1 MTLVAL
7 LSATR
12 EAAAQKAARI
22 DSISPASAR
31 VGDEVTI
38 TGNGFGAINVRIT
51 VGGVAAQIVAAN
63 GHAVTFRVPE
73 GLQAGATLVTATN
86 PGGHK
91 GQLSFTVLPPLI
103 TVSLDTAAA
112 ETALV
117 PRGGGTVTTLGR
129 NGISYAL
136 TIPADAL
143 IDDTEITITPVTG
156 ISNFHLPGGVLAA
169 VHLEPEGLQ
178 FLQAATLTL
187 TLPGPPAPALVGRGL
202 IGFSMQNDGS
212 GFESIPFGVDG
223 SLLTLPVHHFTT
235 AGVGSG
241 VCSPKI
247 VTSAF
252 GIDACREMSEALARL
267 AVALQDGNPNE
278 LTQDE
283 RDKMAAH
290 IVIHLDRW
298 LFQFVAPSF
307 ADAADP
313 AATAPDVDHVFDVA
327 LREFLEIRAI
337 IELAEGLGVKPL
349 MAAPM
354 AQAER
359 IIPDALRGRQR
370 SANTRCLAERP
381 LYLTHV
387 RRVLTLANQ
396 LDLFGI
402 PVDSET
408 RGVTCVDLVLKVVYP
423 EIVPAGG
430 AEVTATADLTFS
442 DGAGLPGPVGPV
454 VRVTLV
460 PGFAEAGPRLETEG
474 EFFAILATT
483 VGPRLDEPNL
493 VTFRVNALSPQL
505 GQRRTQLIERCRI
518 STSNLT
524 SSQGDAAR
532 ASDAGTFQ
540 PASVMVED
548 GPVCEE
554 EAITVLSTSLDIAS
568 SGGSRHYE
576 DAAPDIAPFA
586 VVETISIVHSQ
597 AYRGITTSPND
608 VTLSVGAS
616 VRPSDSDNG
625 SSGSVTASIV
635 FRIAIPM
642 LYTVVGEA
650 ECLPL
655 RSGGTA
661 NGSVV
666 LTGGV
671 GLSCSLGSPSQRILE
686 PGQSG
691 ILQPGTYS
699 LQARVSRSIGF
710 DDFHHQVNGEMTVNL
725 RPVP

>member
-1 MTLVAL
+1 LILAAF

-12 EAAAQKAARI
+12 EAAAQSAARI
-22 DSISPASAR
+22 DSVTPASGRA
-31 VGDEVTI
+31 GDEVSI
-38 TGNGFGAINVRIT
+38 NGIGFGAFKVVIMI
-51 VGGVAAQIVAAN
+51 GGIRAQVLQAN
-63 GHAVTFRVPE
+63 GHQVRFRVPE
-73 GLQAGATLVTATN
+73 GVQTGATDITATN
-86 PGGHK
+86 PGGHT
-91 GQLSFTVLPPLI
+91 GRIAFTILPPPI
-103 TVSLDTAAA
+103 TVNLDTAAA
-112 ETALV
+112 ETAIV
-117 PRGGGTVTTLGR
+117 PRGGGAVMTVGS

-136 TIPADAL
+136 NIPADAL
-143 IDDTEITITPVTG
+143 FEDTEITITPVTG
-156 ISNFHLPGGVLAA
+156 ITNFHLPGGVLAA

-178 FLQAATLTL
+178 FLQAATITL
-187 TLPGPPAPALVGRGL
+187 TLPGPPAPALIGRGL

-212 GFESIPFGVDG
+212 GFDSIPFGIDG
-223 SLLTLPVHHFTT
+223 SVLTLQVHHFST
-235 AGVGSG
+235 AGIGSG

-252 GIDACREMSEALARL
+252 GIDACREMSEALTRL
-267 AVALQDGNPNE
+267 AVALEDGNLNE

-283 RDKMAAH
+283 RDRMAAH
-290 IVIHLDRW
+290 IAIHLDRW
-298 LFQFVAPSF
+298 LFQFVAHAF

-313 AATAPDVDHVFDVA
+313 AATATDVDHFFDVA

-337 IELAEGLGVKPL
+337 IELAEDLGVKPL

-359 IIPDALRGRQR
+359 NLPDALRGRQGA
-370 SANTRCLAERP
+370 ANTRCLTERP

-402 PVDSET
+402 LVDSET
-408 RGVTCVDLVLKVVYP
+408 RGVTCVDLVLRVSYP

-430 AEVTATADLTFS
+430 AQMVASADLVFS
-442 DGAGLPGPVGPV
+442 DGGGLPAPVGPV
-454 VRVTLV
+454 VRLTLM
-460 PGFAEAGPRLETEG
+460 PGFAEAGRLESEG

-518 STSNLT
+518 STSNLA
-524 SSQGDAAR
+524 SSQENAAR
-532 ASDAGTFQ
+532 AADAGSFQ
-540 PASVMVED
+540 EAAVVADEE
-548 GPVCEE
+548 PVCEE
-554 EAITVLSTSLDIAS
+554 EPTTVLSTSLDIAS
-568 SGGSRHYE
+568 SAGSRHYE

-586 VVETISIVHSQ
+586 VVDTTHPVEAQ
-597 AYRGITTSPND
+597 AYRVISTSAID
-608 VTLSVGAS
+608 MTLWVVAN
-616 VRPSDSDNG
+616 VRPTDSDNG
-625 SSGSVTASIV
+625 SSGTVTASIV
-635 FRIAIPM
+635 FRIAVPM

-666 LTGGV
+666 LSGGV

-691 ILQPGTYS
+691 ILQPGTHT
-699 LQARVSRSIGF
+699 LQARVSRSIGS
-710 DDFHHQVNGEMTVNL
+710 DDFHHQVNAEMTVNL